1 MKRKIVFSNARK
13 LYDMLLNI
21 YFDDYNNIT
30 DEEKEKL
37 GEKCNSINLLIKGQ
51 RCIGL
56 KKEKKSKSQPEET
69 IAEGVKSRRQKA
81 DDKDLFDVP

>member
-1 MKRKIVFSNARK
+1 MKRKIVYSTARK

-37 GEKCNSINLLIKGQ
+37 GEKCNSNNLQ

>member
-1 MKRKIVFSNARK
+1 MKEFKKFTPPTVKIKMKRKIVFSNAKK

-37 GEKCNSINLLIKGQ
+37 GEKCNSNNLFIKGQ

-56 KKEKKSKSQPEET
+56 KKEKKKVNHSQKKLLLKE
-69 IAEGVKSRRQKA
+69 
-81 DDKDLFDVP
+81 

>member
-1 MKRKIVFSNARK
+1 MKEFKKFTPPTVKIKMKRKIVFSNARK

-30 DEEKEKL
+30 DEEKEK
-37 GEKCNSINLLIKGQ
+37 
-51 RCIGL
+51 
-56 KKEKKSKSQPEET
+56 PEET
-69 IAEGVKSRRQKA
+69 IAEGVKSRRQKV